1 MQNLSLLPV
10 SIPSPRWK
18 KRPCHGSLLF
28 FFGAWSSPMTQDSQS
43 LFGALFDTPASK
55 RVVPVLVPLPVPEA
69 YSYAVPE
76 GMAVEAGS
84 VVQVPIGPRQH
95 IGVVWDEPEARG
107 DDKSFDP
114 KKLRAIEQVF
124 DCPPLTKDMREFI
137 EWVSAYTLSPPGL
150 VARMAI
156 RAPAALE
163 PEPMIEAL
171 RFAGGEPDRVTPARQ
186 RVLQTLEDDIPWTRS
201 GLAHAAGV
209 SLSVVDGLVKQGLF
223 ETVFLPPPPVV
234 AVPDP
239 DYVAPRID
247 GPQKQ
252 AASELVEAVQTAGF
266 SASLIDGVTGS
277 GKTEVYF
284 EAIAEALR
292 LGKQVLILLPE
303 IALTSSFLE
312 RFQDRFGAK
321 PAEWHSDL
329 APRMREKVWRG
340 VVTGEVRV
348 VAGARSALFLPFE
361 ELGLIVVDEEHDPA
375 YKQEDRIFYNARD
388 MAVVRARIGKFPIVL
403 VSATPSVESQVN
415 GQSGRYH
422 VVHLP
427 TRFGDAAM
435 PDLHLVDMRRHP
447 PAKGGFLSPVMLR
460 AIGKTI
466 EKKEQALLFLNRR
479 GYAPL
484 TLCRVCGHRFQCPQC
499 SSWLVEHR
507 FRNQIQCHQCGYSE
521 KTPEACPECG
531 TFDHLVA
538 CGPGV
543 ERIAEEVER
552 HFPDAR
558 TIVMSSDLLGGVK
571 RMRLELEAIAKGE
584 ADIVIGTQL
593 VAKGHN
599 FPLMTLVGIVDADLG
614 LANGDPRA
622 AERTFQLLS
631 QVTGRAGRT
640 GLKSYGL
647 LQTYQPQH
655 PVMQA
660 IASGDASAFYEREIG
675 EREKALLPPFGR
687 LASIIVSADTRLDAE
702 THARGL
708 RNAAPKMSGVTVL
721 GPAEAP
727 LAIVRGRHRFR
738 LLVHGRRNS
747 DMQGFLRA
755 MLSSGPKPRG
765 SVQVQLDVD
774 PQSFL

>member
-1 MQNLSLLPV
+1 MA
-10 SIPSPRWK
+10 K
-18 KRPCHGSLLF
+18 D
-28 FFGAWSSPMTQDSQS
+28 SSD
-43 LFGALFDTPASK
+43 LFGALFDPPPPT
-55 RVVPVLVPLPVPEA
+55 RTVPVLVPMPAPGPYSYSVPEDM
-69 YSYAVPE
+69 V
-76 GMAVEAGS
+76 VETGS
-84 VVQVPIGPRQH
+84 VVQVPLGPRQVF
-95 IGVVWDEPEARG
+95 GVVWDDAGE
-107 DDKSFDP
+107 KSVDP
-114 KKLRAIEQVF
+114 KKLRPITKSFE
-124 DCPPLTKDMREFI
+124 CPPLKAEMRRFVD
-137 EWVSAYTLSPPGL
+137 WVAAYTLSPPGL
-150 VARMAI
+150 VARMAL
-156 RAPAALE
+156 RAPAAFD
-163 PEPMIEAL
+163 PEPMIEGL
-171 RFAGGEPDRVTPARQ
+171 RLTEGRPERLTPARE
-186 RVLQTLEDDIPWTRS
+186 RVMELAAEGHGWTKS

-209 SLSVVDGLVKQGLF
+209 STSVIDGLVKQGVF
-223 ETVFLPPPPVV
+223 ETVFLPAPPVV
-234 AVPDP
+234 AEPDP
-239 DYVAPRID
+239 DYVEPRLE

-252 AASELVEAVQTAGF
+252 AASEILEDVRKGGF
-266 SASLIDGVTGS
+266 HVSLIDGVTGS

-284 EAIAEALR
+284 EAVAETLR
-292 LGKQVLILLPE
+292 QGRQVLILLPE
-303 IALTSSFLE
+303 IALTAAFLE

-329 APRMREKVWRG
+329 SPRMREKVWRQA
-340 VVTGEVRV
+340 VTGEVKV
-348 VAGARSALFLPFE
+348 VAGARSALFLPFDN
-361 ELGLIVVDEEHDPA
+361 LGLIIVDEEHDPA
-375 YKQEDRIFYNARD
+375 YKQEDRVFYNARD
-388 MAVVRARIGKFPIVL
+388 MAVVRARIAEFPVVL

-415 GQSGRYH
+415 GSSGRYNTI
-422 VVHLP
+422 HLH

-447 PAKGGFLSPVMLR
+447 PERGGFLSPVLLR
-460 AIGKTI
+460 GIGKTI
-466 EKKEQALLFLNRR
+466 EKGEQALLFLNRR

-507 FRNQIQCHQCGYSE
+507 FRNQLQCHQCGHSE
-521 KTPEACPECG
+521 PTPDHCPECG

-543 ERIAEEVER
+543 ERIAEEVEK
-552 HFPDAR
+552 HFPEAR
-558 TIVMSSDLLGGVK
+558 TIVLSSDLMGVK
-571 RMRLELEAIAKGE
+571 RLRLELEAIVKGE

-640 GLKSYGL
+640 GLKSHGL

-660 IASGDASAFYEREIG
+660 IVSGDASAFYEREIV
-675 EREKALLPPFGR
+675 EREKAVLPPFGR
-687 LASIIVSADTRLDAE
+687 LASIIVSADTRGEAE

-708 RNAAPKMSGVTVL
+708 RAAAPQVAGIMLL

-727 LAIVRGRHRFR
+727 LALIRGRHRFR

-747 DMQGFLRA
+747 DMQSFLRTLLA
-755 MLSSGPKPRG
+755 NGPKERG
-765 SVQVQLDVD
+765 SVHVQLDID

>member
-1 MQNLSLLPV
+1 MS
-10 SIPSPRWK
+10 K
-18 KRPCHGSLLF
+18 D
-28 FFGAWSSPMTQDSQS
+28 SSD
-43 LFGALFDTPASK
+43 LFGALFEAAPAKPMMS
-55 RVVPVLVPLPVPEA
+55 RTVPVLVPMPAPRA

-76 GMAVEAGS
+76 GMAVEPGS
-84 VVQVPIGPRQH
+84 VVQVPLGPRQV
-95 IGVVWDEPEARG
+95 IGVVWDGE
-107 DDKSFDP
+107 DDGGVDP
-114 KKLRAIEQVF
+114 KKLRPISHVF
-124 DCPPLTKDMREFI
+124 DCPPLGKHMRDFI
-137 EWVSAYTLSPPGL
+137 DWVAAYTLSPPGL
-150 VARMAI
+150 VARMAL
-156 RAPAALE
+156 RAPAAFD
-163 PEPMIEAL
+163 PEPMVEGL
-171 RFAGGEPDRVTPARQ
+171 RFIGGQPERLTPARAK
-186 RVLQTLEDDIPWTRS
+186 VMEIAADGLSWTRL

-209 SLSVVDGLVKQGLF
+209 STSVIDGLISQGIF
-223 ETVFLPPPPVV
+223 ETIFLPPPPVV
-234 AVPDP
+234 AKPDP
-239 DYVAPRID
+239 EFTASRLQ
-247 GPQKQ
+247 GPQKD
-252 AASELVEAVQTAGF
+252 AADEILSDVRKGEFAV
-266 SASLIDGVTGS
+266 SLIDGVTGS

-284 EAIAEALR
+284 EAIAETLR
-292 LGKQVLILLPE
+292 RGKQVLILLPE
-303 IALTSSFLE
+303 IALTASFLE

-329 APRMREKVWRG
+329 APRIREKVWRQA
-340 VVTGEVRV
+340 VTGEVRV

-361 ELGLIVVDEEHDPA
+361 DLGLIVVDEEHDPA
-375 YKQEDRIFYNARD
+375 YKQEDRVYYNARD
-388 MAVVRARIGKFPIVL
+388 MAVVRGRIGDFPVVL

-415 GQSGRYH
+415 GQSGRYTTI
-422 VVHLP
+422 HLP
-427 TRFGDAAM
+427 TRFGDAAL
-435 PDLHLVDMRRHP
+435 PDLHLIDMRRHAP
-447 PAKGGFLSPVMLR
+447 ERGGFLSPVMIR
-460 AIGKTI
+460 AIGKTVA
-466 EKKEQALLFLNRR
+466 KGEQALLFLNRR

-507 FRNQIQCHQCGYSE
+507 FRNQIQCHQCGYAE
-521 KTPEACPECG
+521 RTPEACPECG
-531 TFDHLVA
+531 TLDHLVA

-552 HFPDAR
+552 HFPEAR
-558 TIVMSSDLLGGVK
+558 TIVLSSDIMGGVK
-571 RMRLELEAIAKGE
+571 RLRLELDAIAKGE

-640 GLKSYGL
+640 GLKSHGL

-660 IASGDASAFYEREIG
+660 IVSGDASAFYEREIS
-675 EREKALLPPFGR
+675 ERERAILPPFGR
-687 LASIIVSADTRLDAE
+687 LASIIVSADTRQDAE
-702 THARGL
+702 THARGM
-708 RNAAPKMSGVTVL
+708 RNAAPQVSGISVL

-727 LAIVRGRHRFR
+727 IALVRGRHRFR

-755 MLSSGPKPRG
+755 MLAQSPKERG
-765 SVQVQLDVD
+765 SVQVQLDID